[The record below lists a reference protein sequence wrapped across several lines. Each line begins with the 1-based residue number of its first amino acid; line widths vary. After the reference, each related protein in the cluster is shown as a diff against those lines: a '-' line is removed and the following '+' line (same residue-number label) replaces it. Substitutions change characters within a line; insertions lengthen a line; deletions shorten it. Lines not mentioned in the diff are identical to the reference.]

1 MKIKYLI
8 LVLLIFI
15 MCGCTAEVNFDISDN
30 KIKESVDI
38 IFYQNA
44 LYPKKVIKTSFSNY
58 IHIYAKDL
66 IVHTIPDEPLN
77 NINYYKK
84 RETDLGNG
92 YKFNYSY
99 NFNINEYKEART
111 IKNAFISYD
120 VSYNEDD
127 NIISVFTDN
136 EELLY
141 FKDYPELEEVKI
153 NIKTNYLVKEENA
166 DSINDNIYTWVF
178 KKDEVKSI
186 NLVIDTSKV
195 INNINYTNITI
206 IGFVMVVIVFIFL
219 LLIFKNK
226 KNRCVLDYKG

>member
-44 LYPKKVIKTSFSNY
+44 LYPKKVIKTSFRNY
-58 IHIYAKDL
+58 IPIYAKDL
-66 IVHTIPDEPLN
+66 IVDTIPDEPLN

-99 NFNINEYKEART
+99 NFNINEYKS
-111 IKNAFISYD
+111 INW
-120 VSYNEDD
+120 
-127 NIISVFTDN
+127 SVF
-136 EELLY
+136 LL
-141 FKDYPELEEVKI
+141 F
-153 NIKTNYLVKEENA
+153 
-166 DSINDNIYTWVF
+166 
-178 KKDEVKSI
+178 
-186 NLVIDTSKV
+186 
-195 INNINYTNITI
+195 
-206 IGFVMVVIVFIFL
+206 IGCL
-219 LLIFKNK
+219 CL
-226 KNRCVLDYKG
+226 